1 MLLVPKIL
9 QAPLS
14 RCHLSHNHE
23 VGSVE
28 SSPAGMSKDVDHHQ
42 RVVDEDLVSSFLF
55 EFLEKEQKWKEQ
67 NEKQLKS
74 LCQKSDHELVLNA
87 FWAYCTNSIR
97 IMYLIQSVT

>member
-1 MLLVPKIL
+1 MPEIL

-14 RCHLSHNHE
+14 RFHLSHDHE

-28 SSPAGMSKDVDHHQ
+28 SSPAGISEDVDHHQ

-67 NEKQLKS
+67 NKKQLKS
-74 LCQKSDHELVLNA
+74 LCQNSDHKLVLNTIRG
-87 FWAYCTNSIR
+87 YCDNSI
-97 IMYLIQSVT
+97 